1 MEEFGSQKKT
11 KDSLSPV
18 FDEISILSG
27 SENSEPLSVKIT
39 SNKRENSISP
49 NRFLS
54 ISKVSV
60 TYSALL

>member
-27 SENSEPLSVKIT
+27 SENSEPL
-39 SNKRENSISP
+39 
-49 NRFLS
+49 
-54 ISKVSV
+54 
-60 TYSALL
+60 